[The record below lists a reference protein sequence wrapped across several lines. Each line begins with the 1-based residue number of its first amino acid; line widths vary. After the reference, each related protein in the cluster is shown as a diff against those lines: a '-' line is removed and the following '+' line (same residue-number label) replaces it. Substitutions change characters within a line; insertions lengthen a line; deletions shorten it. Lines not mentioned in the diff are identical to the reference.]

1 MTCWGRT
8 SIGLNHILVLGG
20 DQFHTLTFLGR
31 PSQKKHPVFKKNS
44 TKRDH
49 RPPVIT
55 IDLGNMRV
63 WVTIDIGKLKGIIIS
78 MVIMFYVVITL
89 KVDFAYI

>member
-1 MTCWGRT
+1 M
-8 SIGLNHILVLGG
+8 
-20 DQFHTLTFLGR
+20 
-31 PSQKKHPVFKKNS
+31 KNS

-49 RPPVIT
+49 RPLVIT
-55 IDLGNMRV
+55 IDLGNMRI

-78 MVIMFYVVITL
+78 IVIMFYVVITL

>member
-1 MTCWGRT
+1 MSLKVPPRY
-8 SIGLNHILVLGG
+8 SFSPQLIG
-20 DQFHTLTFLGR
+20 
-31 PSQKKHPVFKKNS
+31 FKELRKNS
-44 TKRDH
+44 ANRDC
-49 RPPVIT
+49 RPQVIT
-55 IDLGNMRV
+55 IDLGNMKV

>member
-1 MTCWGRT
+1 M
-8 SIGLNHILVLGG
+8 IG
-20 DQFHTLTFLGR
+20 
-31 PSQKKHPVFKKNS
+31 FKELRKNS
-44 TKRDH
+44 AKRDH
-49 RPPVIT
+49 RLLVIT

>member
-1 MTCWGRT
+1 MSLKVPPRY
-8 SIGLNHILVLGG
+8 SFSPQLIG
-20 DQFHTLTFLGR
+20 
-31 PSQKKHPVFKKNS
+31 FKDIRNNS
-44 TKRDH
+44 AKRDH
-49 RPPVIT
+49 RLPVIT